1 MSTFTVGLT
10 VVSTKTDCQQLE
22 CAFCEALTLDVR
34 HSAVVIYS
42 LNQLLLTPLERRE
55 QPRVAPCSS
64 AFHWETF
71 PTSEWNDAA
80 STLQL
85 SPFTSFSVAF
95 GVFFV
100 TASPLSA
107 TTSYFSMRSDWSLH
121 AGSRWA
127 GFRLELLLQIVL
139 CQCRSSLLSKFRLFF
154 SRVTL
159 PWTFSEEH
167 SWF

>member
-34 HSAVVIYS
+34 HGAVVIYS

-55 QPRVAPCSS
+55 LPRVAPCSS

-95 GVFFV
+95 GFFCHSEP
-100 TASPLSA
+100 TQR
-107 TTSYFSMRSDWSLH
+107 YHF
-121 AGSRWA
+121 
-127 GFRLELLLQIVL
+127 LLLNAPWLVITSWKPPSRIQIRTLLPIVL
-139 CQCRSSLLSKFRLFF
+139 CQCRSSLLYKSSLFF

-159 PWTFSEEH
+159 PWTFRGEH